1 MSFLRVFMWRR
12 KIKSY
17 KNVLTHRTT
26 SDIIKASKERN
37 KTFLVIETKNSKRS
51 RRTNRETEN
60 QIKKEKEKNK
70 MAKNW
75 MAYEAAEAIM
85 GNNVEEI
92 AEVGS
97 RYPLFTRTVSMA
109 NSDYV
114 LDLLKALPKVTA
126 RVIETGLKDINDVKT
141 EVEEVE
147 EEAQEEEKA
156 PKKEAKTA
164 GKAKQKKEEDEDET
178 DEDDYENMTSKA
190 LYKLCCDRGISSQ
203 CKKRDKASLIAVLK
217 ANDGAAKEDE
227 ADDWDDEEE
236 ETDPYAGKSAK
247 ELFKM
252 CSDRGIKTKPKQSA
266 DAYVKLLKKA
276 DEAEAETEDEDDE
289 DDDWEI

>member
-1 MSFLRVFMWRR
+1 
-12 KIKSY
+12 
-17 KNVLTHRTT
+17 
-26 SDIIKASKERN
+26 
-37 KTFLVIETKNSKRS
+37 
-51 RRTNRETEN
+51 
-60 QIKKEKEKNK
+60 

-97 RYPLFTRTVSMA
+97 RYPLFTRTVAMA

-126 RVIETGLKDINDVKT
+126 RVIETGLKDIDDVET
-141 EVEEVE
+141 ETEEVTEAVE
-147 EEAQEEEKA
+147 EEQEKETKA
-156 PKKEAKTA
+156 PKKEAKAA
-164 GKAKQKKEEDEDET
+164 GKAKAKKEEAEEDEEET
-178 DEDDYENMTSKA
+178 EVDYESMTSKA

-217 ANDGAAKEDE
+217 ANDEGATGEDE
-227 ADDWDDEEE
+227 ADDWAEEDEE

-276 DEAEAETEDEDDE
+276 DEAETEDEEDDE

>member
-1 MSFLRVFMWRR
+1 
-12 KIKSY
+12 
-17 KNVLTHRTT
+17 
-26 SDIIKASKERN
+26 
-37 KTFLVIETKNSKRS
+37 
-51 RRTNRETEN
+51 
-60 QIKKEKEKNK
+60 

-109 NSDYV
+109 NSEYV
-114 LDLLKALPKVTA
+114 LDLLKGIPKVTA
-126 RVIETGLKDINDVKT
+126 RVVETGLKDIDDVET
-141 EVEEVE
+141 EVEDEVE
-147 EEAQEEEKA
+147 TEVEDAEEKDEA
-156 PKKEAKTA
+156 PKKSAKKET
-164 GKAKQKKEEDEDET
+164 KITQKPKSKKVAEEEDEA

-217 ANDGAAKEDE
+217 ANDGTANEDE
-227 ADDWDDEEE
+227 GDWGDEE

-276 DEAEAETEDEDDE
+276 DEAEVETEDEEDE

>member
-1 MSFLRVFMWRR
+1 
-12 KIKSY
+12 
-17 KNVLTHRTT
+17 
-26 SDIIKASKERN
+26 
-37 KTFLVIETKNSKRS
+37 
-51 RRTNRETEN
+51 
-60 QIKKEKEKNK
+60 

-97 RYPLFTRTVSMA
+97 RYPLFTRTVAMA

-114 LDLLKALPKVTA
+114 LDMLKALPKVTA
-126 RVIETGLKDINDVKT
+126 RVIETGLKDIDDVET
-141 EVEEVE
+141 ETEEVTEAVE
-147 EEAQEEEKA
+147 EEQEKETKA
-156 PKKEAKTA
+156 PKKEAKA
-164 GKAKQKKEEDEDET
+164 EEKEEEET
-178 DEDDYENMTSKA
+178 EVDYESMTSKN

-217 ANDGAAKEDE
+217 ANDEGATGEDE
-227 ADDWDDEEE
+227 ADDWTEEDEE

-276 DEAEAETEDEDDE
+276 DEAETETEDEDDDE

>member
-1 MSFLRVFMWRR
+1 
-12 KIKSY
+12 
-17 KNVLTHRTT
+17 
-26 SDIIKASKERN
+26 
-37 KTFLVIETKNSKRS
+37 
-51 RRTNRETEN
+51 
-60 QIKKEKEKNK
+60 

-97 RYPLFTRTVSMA
+97 RYPLLTRTVAMA
-109 NSDYV
+109 NSEYV
-114 LDLLKALPKVTA
+114 LDLLKAIPKVTA
-126 RVIETGLKDINDVKT
+126 RVVETGLKDIEDVET
-141 EVEEVE
+141 EADEAVEETKE
-147 EEAQEEEKA
+147 KAKA
-156 PKKEAKTA
+156 PKKETKAA
-164 GKAKQKKEEDEDET
+164 GKEKPKKEEADEDET

-217 ANDGAAKEDE
+217 ANDGAAGEDE
-227 ADDWDDEEE
+227 ADDWGSEDEE

-247 ELFKM
+247 ELYKM
-252 CSDRGIKTKPKQSA
+252 CVDRGIKAKPKQSA

>member
-1 MSFLRVFMWRR
+1 
-12 KIKSY
+12 
-17 KNVLTHRTT
+17 
-26 SDIIKASKERN
+26 
-37 KTFLVIETKNSKRS
+37 
-51 RRTNRETEN
+51 
-60 QIKKEKEKNK
+60 

-126 RVIETGLKDINDVKT
+126 RVIETGLKDINDVET

-147 EEAQEEEKA
+147 EKDEA
-156 PKKEAKTA
+156 PKKSAKKET
-164 GKAKQKKEEDEDET
+164 KATQKSKSKKAAEEEDEA

-217 ANDGAAKEDE
+217 ANDGTANEDE
-227 ADDWDDEEE
+227 DEDEE

-276 DEAEAETEDEDDE
+276 DEAEAETEDEED

>member
-1 MSFLRVFMWRR
+1 
-12 KIKSY
+12 
-17 KNVLTHRTT
+17 
-26 SDIIKASKERN
+26 
-37 KTFLVIETKNSKRS
+37 
-51 RRTNRETEN
+51 
-60 QIKKEKEKNK
+60 

-126 RVIETGLKDINDVKT
+126 RVIETGLKDIDDVET
-141 EVEEVE
+141 ETEEVTEAVE
-147 EEAQEEEKA
+147 EEQEKEAKA

-164 GKAKQKKEEDEDET
+164 GKTKVKKEEADEDET

-217 ANDGAAKEDE
+217 ANDGAAGEDE
-227 ADDWDDEEE
+227 ADDWGDEEE

-276 DEAEAETEDEDDE
+276 DEAETEDGEDDE

>member
-1 MSFLRVFMWRR
+1 
-12 KIKSY
+12 
-17 KNVLTHRTT
+17 
-26 SDIIKASKERN
+26 
-37 KTFLVIETKNSKRS
+37 
-51 RRTNRETEN
+51 
-60 QIKKEKEKNK
+60 

-109 NSDYV
+109 NSGYV
-114 LDLLKALPKVTA
+114 LDLLKALPNVTA
-126 RVIETGLKDINDVKT
+126 RAIETGLKDIDDVET
-141 EVEEVE
+141 ETEEVTETVE
-147 EEAQEEEKA
+147 EEQEKEAKA

-164 GKAKQKKEEDEDET
+164 GKAKPKKEEADEDDT
-178 DEDDYENMTSKA
+178 EDGDYENMTSKA

-217 ANDGAAKEDE
+217 ANDGTANEDDWEDE
-227 ADDWDDEEE
+227 DEE

>member
-1 MSFLRVFMWRR
+1 
-12 KIKSY
+12 
-17 KNVLTHRTT
+17 
-26 SDIIKASKERN
+26 
-37 KTFLVIETKNSKRS
+37 
-51 RRTNRETEN
+51 
-60 QIKKEKEKNK
+60 

-92 AEVGS
+92 SEVGS

-114 LDLLKALPKVTA
+114 LDLLKAIPKVTA
-126 RVIETGLKDINDVKT
+126 RVIETGLKDIDDVEDATEAEETKDEAPKKKT
-141 EVEEVE
+141 EKKETKTTGKANTKKDADEDE
-147 EEAQEEEKA
+147 EEA
-156 PKKEAKTA
+156 
-164 GKAKQKKEEDEDET
+164 G
-178 DEDDYENMTSKA
+178 EDDYENMTSKA

-217 ANDGAAKEDE
+217 ANDGASNEDE
-227 ADDWDDEEE
+227 DDWGDEEE
-236 ETDPYAGKSAK
+236 EEKDPYAGKTAK
-247 ELFKM
+247 ELYKM

-276 DEAEAETEDEDDE
+276 DEAEAAEDDTEDD

>member
-1 MSFLRVFMWRR
+1 
-12 KIKSY
+12 
-17 KNVLTHRTT
+17 
-26 SDIIKASKERN
+26 
-37 KTFLVIETKNSKRS
+37 
-51 RRTNRETEN
+51 
-60 QIKKEKEKNK
+60 

-75 MAYEAAEAIM
+75 MAYEAAEVIM

-109 NSDYV
+109 NSEYV
-114 LDLLKALPKVTA
+114 LDLLKAIPKVTA
-126 RVIETGLKDINDVKT
+126 RVVETGLKDIDDVET
-141 EVEEVE
+141 EDVNE
-147 EEAQEEEKA
+147 EEA
-156 PKKEAKTA
+156 PKKSAKKET
-164 GKAKQKKEEDEDET
+164 KATQKPKSKKAAEEEDEA
-178 DEDDYENMTSKA
+178 DEDDYESMTSKA

-217 ANDGAAKEDE
+217 ENDGAANEE
-227 ADDWDDEEE
+227 EDDWGDEEE

-276 DEAEAETEDEDDE
+276 DEAEAETEDEDD

>member
-1 MSFLRVFMWRR
+1 
-12 KIKSY
+12 
-17 KNVLTHRTT
+17 
-26 SDIIKASKERN
+26 
-37 KTFLVIETKNSKRS
+37 
-51 RRTNRETEN
+51 
-60 QIKKEKEKNK
+60 

-114 LDLLKALPKVTA
+114 LDLLKAIPKVTA
-126 RVIETGLKDINDVKT
+126 RVIETGLKDINDVET

-147 EEAQEEEKA
+147 EAQEEETKE

-164 GKAKQKKEEDEDET
+164 GKTKQKKEKADEDDTE
-178 DEDDYENMTSKA
+178 EDGDYENMTSKA

-217 ANDGAAKEDE
+217 ANDGAAGEDE
-227 ADDWDDEEE
+227 TDDWGDEDEE

-276 DEAEAETEDEDDE
+276 DEAETEAETEDD

>member
-1 MSFLRVFMWRR
+1 
-12 KIKSY
+12 
-17 KNVLTHRTT
+17 
-26 SDIIKASKERN
+26 
-37 KTFLVIETKNSKRS
+37 
-51 RRTNRETEN
+51 
-60 QIKKEKEKNK
+60 

-92 AEVGS
+92 AEIGS
-97 RYPLFTRTVSMA
+97 RYPLFTRTVAMA
-109 NSDYV
+109 NSEYV

-126 RVIETGLKDINDVKT
+126 RVIETGLKDINDVET

-147 EEAQEEEKA
+147 EEKA
-156 PKKEAKTA
+156 PKKETKTA
-164 GKAKQKKEEDEDET
+164 GKAKPKKEEADEDDT
-178 DEDDYENMTSKA
+178 EDGDYENMTSKA

-217 ANDGAAKEDE
+217 ANDEGATGEDE
-227 ADDWDDEEE
+227 ADDWGDEE

-252 CSDRGIKTKPKQSA
+252 CSNRGIKTKPKQSA

-276 DEAEAETEDEDDE
+276 DEAEVETENEEDD

>member
-1 MSFLRVFMWRR
+1 
-12 KIKSY
+12 
-17 KNVLTHRTT
+17 
-26 SDIIKASKERN
+26 
-37 KTFLVIETKNSKRS
+37 
-51 RRTNRETEN
+51 
-60 QIKKEKEKNK
+60 

-97 RYPLFTRTVSMA
+97 RYPLFTRTVAMA

-126 RVIETGLKDINDVKT
+126 RVIETGLKDIDDVETETEEVT
-141 EVEEVE
+141 EVVE
-147 EEAQEEEKA
+147 EEQEKETKA
-156 PKKEAKTA
+156 PKKEAKAA
-164 GKAKQKKEEDEDET
+164 GKTKAKKEEADDTEDAET
-178 DEDDYENMTSKA
+178 EVDYESMTSKA

-217 ANDGAAKEDE
+217 ANDEGATGEDE
-227 ADDWDDEEE
+227 ADDWAEEDEE

-276 DEAEAETEDEDDE
+276 DEAETEDEEDDE

>member
-1 MSFLRVFMWRR
+1 
-12 KIKSY
+12 
-17 KNVLTHRTT
+17 
-26 SDIIKASKERN
+26 
-37 KTFLVIETKNSKRS
+37 
-51 RRTNRETEN
+51 
-60 QIKKEKEKNK
+60 

-92 AEVGS
+92 AEIGS
-97 RYPLFTRTVSMA
+97 RYPLFTRIVSMA
-109 NSDYV
+109 NSEYV
-114 LDLLKALPKVTA
+114 LGLLKAIPKVTA
-126 RVIETGLKDINDVKT
+126 RVIETGLKDIEDVET
-141 EVEEVE
+141 EADEAVEETKE
-147 EEAQEEEKA
+147 KAKA
-156 PKKEAKTA
+156 PKKEAKVT
-164 GKAKQKKEEDEDET
+164 KATQKPKSKKAAEEEDEA

-217 ANDGAAKEDE
+217 ANDGAADEDE
-227 ADDWDDEEE
+227 ADGWGDEEEE

-252 CSDRGIKTKPKQSA
+252 CADRGIKTKPKQSA

-276 DEAEAETEDEDDE
+276 DEAEAETEDDE

>member
-1 MSFLRVFMWRR
+1 
-12 KIKSY
+12 
-17 KNVLTHRTT
+17 
-26 SDIIKASKERN
+26 
-37 KTFLVIETKNSKRS
+37 
-51 RRTNRETEN
+51 
-60 QIKKEKEKNK
+60 

-97 RYPLFTRTVSMA
+97 RYPLFTRTVAMA

-126 RVIETGLKDINDVKT
+126 RVIETGLKDIDDVET
-141 EVEEVE
+141 ETEEVTEAVE
-147 EEAQEEEKA
+147 EEQEKETKA
-156 PKKEAKTA
+156 PKKEAKAA
-164 GKAKQKKEEDEDET
+164 GKAKAKKEEAEADE
-178 DEDDYENMTSKA
+178 EDTEENDYENMTSKA

-217 ANDGAAKEDE
+217 ANDEGATGEDE
-227 ADDWDDEEE
+227 ADDWAEGDEE

-276 DEAEAETEDEDDE
+276 DEAEVETEDEEDDE

>member
-1 MSFLRVFMWRR
+1 
-12 KIKSY
+12 
-17 KNVLTHRTT
+17 
-26 SDIIKASKERN
+26 
-37 KTFLVIETKNSKRS
+37 
-51 RRTNRETEN
+51 
-60 QIKKEKEKNK
+60 

-109 NSDYV
+109 NSEYV
-114 LDLLKALPKVTA
+114 LDLLKAIPKVTA
-126 RVIETGLKDINDVKT
+126 RVVETGLKDIDDVET
-141 EVEEVE
+141 EVEEME

-156 PKKEAKTA
+156 PKKETKAA
-164 GKAKQKKEEDEDET
+164 GKTKAKKEEADEDET
-178 DEDDYENMTSKA
+178 DDDYENMTSKA

-217 ANDGAAKEDE
+217 ANDGTANEDE
-227 ADDWDDEEE
+227 DDWGDEDEE

-276 DEAEAETEDEDDE
+276 DEAEAETEDEEDD

>member
-1 MSFLRVFMWRR
+1 
-12 KIKSY
+12 
-17 KNVLTHRTT
+17 
-26 SDIIKASKERN
+26 
-37 KTFLVIETKNSKRS
+37 
-51 RRTNRETEN
+51 
-60 QIKKEKEKNK
+60 

-92 AEVGS
+92 AEIGS
-97 RYPLFTRTVSMA
+97 RYPLLTRTVAMA
-109 NSDYV
+109 NSEYV
-114 LDLLKALPKVTA
+114 LDLLKAIPKVTA
-126 RVIETGLKDINDVKT
+126 RVVETGLKDIEDVET
-141 EVEEVE
+141 EADEAVEETE
-147 EEAQEEEKA
+147 TKEKAKA
-156 PKKEAKTA
+156 PKKEAKAA
-164 GKAKQKKEEDEDET
+164 GKAKPKKEEADEDET
-178 DEDDYENMTSKA
+178 DDDYENMTSKA

-217 ANDGAAKEDE
+217 ANDGVADEDE
-227 ADDWDDEEE
+227 ADDWGDEEE
-236 ETDPYAGKSAK
+236 EEKDPYAGKSAK

>member
-1 MSFLRVFMWRR
+1 
-12 KIKSY
+12 
-17 KNVLTHRTT
+17 
-26 SDIIKASKERN
+26 
-37 KTFLVIETKNSKRS
+37 
-51 RRTNRETEN
+51 
-60 QIKKEKEKNK
+60 

-75 MAYEAAEAIM
+75 MAYEAAEAVM

-109 NSDYV
+109 NSEYV
-114 LDLLKALPKVTA
+114 LGLLKAIPKVTA
-126 RVIETGLKDINDVKT
+126 RVVETGLKDINDIDDVET
-141 EVEEVE
+141 ESECVEEKDEAPKESAKKETKATRKPKPKSKQAFEDEADDDEADDDEAVE
-147 EEAQEEEKA
+147 EG
-156 PKKEAKTA
+156 A
-164 GKAKQKKEEDEDET
+164 G
-178 DEDDYENMTSKA
+178 EDDYESMTAKA
-190 LYKLCCDRGISSQ
+190 LYKLCCDRAISSQ

-217 ANDGAAKEDE
+217 ANDGKANEDE
-227 ADDWDDEEE
+227 NEE

-252 CSDRGIKTKPKQSA
+252 CSDRGIKTKTKQSA

-276 DEAEAETEDEDDE
+276 DEAEAETEDEEDD

>member
-1 MSFLRVFMWRR
+1 
-12 KIKSY
+12 
-17 KNVLTHRTT
+17 
-26 SDIIKASKERN
+26 
-37 KTFLVIETKNSKRS
+37 
-51 RRTNRETEN
+51 
-60 QIKKEKEKNK
+60 

-85 GNNVEEI
+85 DNNVEEI

-97 RYPLFTRTVSMA
+97 RYPLLTRTVAMA
-109 NSDYV
+109 NSEYV
-114 LDLLKALPKVTA
+114 LDLLKAIPKVTA
-126 RVIETGLKDINDVKT
+126 RVVETGLKDIEDVET
-141 EVEEVE
+141 EADEAVEETKE
-147 EEAQEEEKA
+147 KAKA
-156 PKKEAKTA
+156 PKKETKAE
-164 GKAKQKKEEDEDET
+164 GKAKPKKEEADEDET

-217 ANDGAAKEDE
+217 ANDGAAGEDE
-227 ADDWDDEEE
+227 ADDWGSEDEE

-247 ELFKM
+247 ELYKM
-252 CSDRGIKTKPKQSA
+252 CSDRGIRTKPKQSA

>member
-1 MSFLRVFMWRR
+1 
-12 KIKSY
+12 
-17 KNVLTHRTT
+17 
-26 SDIIKASKERN
+26 
-37 KTFLVIETKNSKRS
+37 
-51 RRTNRETEN
+51 
-60 QIKKEKEKNK
+60 

-97 RYPLFTRTVSMA
+97 RYPLFTRTVAMA

-126 RVIETGLKDINDVKT
+126 RVIETGLKDIDDVET
-141 EVEEVE
+141 ETEEVTETVE
-147 EEAQEEEKA
+147 EEQEKETKA
-156 PKKEAKTA
+156 PKKEAKAA
-164 GKAKQKKEEDEDET
+164 GKTKAKKEEADE
-178 DEDDYENMTSKA
+178 EDTEEDSDYENMTSKA

-217 ANDGAAKEDE
+217 ANDEGATGEDE
-227 ADDWDDEEE
+227 ADDWAEEEEE

-252 CSDRGIKTKPKQSA
+252 CSDRGIKTKTKQSA

-276 DEAEAETEDEDDE
+276 DEAETETEDEEDDE

>member
-1 MSFLRVFMWRR
+1 
-12 KIKSY
+12 
-17 KNVLTHRTT
+17 
-26 SDIIKASKERN
+26 
-37 KTFLVIETKNSKRS
+37 
-51 RRTNRETEN
+51 
-60 QIKKEKEKNK
+60 

-92 AEVGS
+92 AEIGS
-97 RYPLFTRTVSMA
+97 RYPLFTREVAMA
-109 NSDYV
+109 NSGYV
-114 LDLLKALPKVTA
+114 LDLLKAIPKVTA
-126 RVIETGLKDINDVKT
+126 RVIETGLKDIDDVET
-141 EVEEVE
+141 EEVA
-147 EEAQEEEKA
+147 EEAQEKATKA
-156 PKKEAKTA
+156 PKKAKTP
-164 GKAKQKKEEDEDET
+164 KSKQPVEADEDET

-217 ANDGAAKEDE
+217 ANEGAANEDE
-227 ADDWDDEEE
+227 DDWGDEDEE
-236 ETDPYAGKSAK
+236 ETDPYAGKTAR

-252 CSDRGIKTKPKQSA
+252 CADRGIKTKPKQSA

-276 DEAEAETEDEDDE
+276 DEAEDETEDE

>member
-1 MSFLRVFMWRR
+1 
-12 KIKSY
+12 
-17 KNVLTHRTT
+17 
-26 SDIIKASKERN
+26 
-37 KTFLVIETKNSKRS
+37 
-51 RRTNRETEN
+51 
-60 QIKKEKEKNK
+60 

-97 RYPLFTRTVSMA
+97 RYPLFTRTVAMA

-126 RVIETGLKDINDVKT
+126 RVIETGLKDIDDVET
-141 EVEEVE
+141 ETQEVTEAVE
-147 EEAQEEEKA
+147 EEQEKETKA
-156 PKKEAKTA
+156 PKKETKAA
-164 GKAKQKKEEDEDET
+164 GKTKQKKEAEVADEEDTEEDGV
-178 DEDDYENMTSKA
+178 YENMTSKA

-217 ANDGAAKEDE
+217 ANDEGETED
-227 ADDWDDEEE
+227 WDEEE

-276 DEAEAETEDEDDE
+276 DEAETEAEDEDDDE
-289 DDDWEI
+289 DDDWEIQSLSKSIVVSVN

>member
-1 MSFLRVFMWRR
+1 
-12 KIKSY
+12 
-17 KNVLTHRTT
+17 
-26 SDIIKASKERN
+26 
-37 KTFLVIETKNSKRS
+37 
-51 RRTNRETEN
+51 
-60 QIKKEKEKNK
+60 

-75 MAYEAAEAIM
+75 MAYKAAEAIM

-109 NSDYV
+109 NSEYV
-114 LDLLKALPKVTA
+114 LDLLKAIPKVTA
-126 RVIETGLKDINDVKT
+126 RVVETGLKDIDDVET
-141 EVEEVE
+141 EVEEME

-156 PKKEAKTA
+156 PKKETKAA
-164 GKAKQKKEEDEDET
+164 GKTKAKKEEADEDET
-178 DEDDYENMTSKA
+178 DDDYENMTSKA

-217 ANDGAAKEDE
+217 ANDGTANEDE
-227 ADDWDDEEE
+227 DDWGDEDEE

-276 DEAEAETEDEDDE
+276 DEAEAETEDEEDD

>member
-1 MSFLRVFMWRR
+1 
-12 KIKSY
+12 
-17 KNVLTHRTT
+17 
-26 SDIIKASKERN
+26 
-37 KTFLVIETKNSKRS
+37 
-51 RRTNRETEN
+51 
-60 QIKKEKEKNK
+60 
-70 MAKNW
+70 

-109 NSDYV
+109 NSEYV
-114 LDLLKALPKVTA
+114 LDLLKAIPKVTA
-126 RVIETGLKDINDVKT
+126 RVVETGLKDIDDVET
-141 EVEEVE
+141 ETEDVEEKE
-147 EEAQEEEKA
+147 EA
-156 PKKEAKTA
+156 PKKSEKKET
-164 GKAKQKKEEDEDET
+164 KATQKPKSKKDAEEEDEA

-217 ANDGAAKEDE
+217 ANDGTANEDE
-227 ADDWDDEEE
+227 DDWGDEE

-276 DEAEAETEDEDDE
+276 DEAETDNEEDE

>member
-1 MSFLRVFMWRR
+1 
-12 KIKSY
+12 
-17 KNVLTHRTT
+17 
-26 SDIIKASKERN
+26 
-37 KTFLVIETKNSKRS
+37 
-51 RRTNRETEN
+51 
-60 QIKKEKEKNK
+60 

-97 RYPLFTRTVSMA
+97 RYPLFTRTVAMA

-126 RVIETGLKDINDVKT
+126 RVIETGLKDIDDVET
-141 EVEEVE
+141 ETEEVTEAVE
-147 EEAQEEEKA
+147 EEQEKETKA
-156 PKKEAKTA
+156 PKKEAKAA
-164 GKAKQKKEEDEDET
+164 GKAKAKKEEAEEDE
-178 DEDDYENMTSKA
+178 EDTEENDYENMTSKA

-217 ANDGAAKEDE
+217 ANDEGETGE
-227 ADDWDDEEE
+227 GETEDWDDEE

-276 DEAEAETEDEDDE
+276 DEAETEDEEDDE
-289 DDDWEI
+289 DDWEI

>member
-1 MSFLRVFMWRR
+1 
-12 KIKSY
+12 
-17 KNVLTHRTT
+17 
-26 SDIIKASKERN
+26 
-37 KTFLVIETKNSKRS
+37 
-51 RRTNRETEN
+51 
-60 QIKKEKEKNK
+60 

-92 AEVGS
+92 SEVGS

-114 LDLLKALPKVTA
+114 LDILKAIPKVTA
-126 RVIETGLKDINDVKT
+126 RVIETGLKDIDDIEDVTEAEETKDEAPKKKT
-141 EVEEVE
+141 EKKETKTTGKANTKKAED
-147 EEAQEEEKA
+147 EEEK
-156 PKKEAKTA
+156 EA
-164 GKAKQKKEEDEDET
+164 G
-178 DEDDYENMTSKA
+178 EDDYENMTSKA

-217 ANDGAAKEDE
+217 ANDGAADE
-227 ADDWDDEEE
+227 ADDWGDEEEE

-266 DAYVKLLKKA
+266 DVYVKLLKKA
-276 DEAEAETEDEDDE
+276 DEAEAETEDDDE

>member
-1 MSFLRVFMWRR
+1 
-12 KIKSY
+12 
-17 KNVLTHRTT
+17 
-26 SDIIKASKERN
+26 
-37 KTFLVIETKNSKRS
+37 
-51 RRTNRETEN
+51 
-60 QIKKEKEKNK
+60 

-114 LDLLKALPKVTA
+114 LDLLKAIPKVTA
-126 RVIETGLKDINDVKT
+126 RVIETGLKDIDDVEDAT
-141 EVEEVE
+141 EAEAEETKDEAPKKKAEKKETKPAKANTKKAADEDE
-147 EEAQEEEKA
+147 EEA
-156 PKKEAKTA
+156 
-164 GKAKQKKEEDEDET
+164 G
-178 DEDDYENMTSKA
+178 EDDYESMTSKA

-217 ANDGAAKEDE
+217 ANDGASNEE
-227 ADDWDDEEE
+227 EDDWGEDEEE
-236 ETDPYAGKSAK
+236 EKDPYAGKTAK
-247 ELFKM
+247 ELYKM

-276 DEAEAETEDEDDE
+276 DEAEAAEDDTEDD

>member
-1 MSFLRVFMWRR
+1 
-12 KIKSY
+12 
-17 KNVLTHRTT
+17 
-26 SDIIKASKERN
+26 
-37 KTFLVIETKNSKRS
+37 
-51 RRTNRETEN
+51 
-60 QIKKEKEKNK
+60 

-97 RYPLFTRTVSMA
+97 RYPLFTRTVAMA

-126 RVIETGLKDINDVKT
+126 RVIETGLKDIDDVET
-141 EVEEVE
+141 ETEEVTEAVE
-147 EEAQEEEKA
+147 EEQEKETKA

-164 GKAKQKKEEDEDET
+164 GKTKQKKEEA
-178 DEDDYENMTSKA
+178 DEDDTEDAETEVDYESMTSKA

-217 ANDGAAKEDE
+217 ANDEGATGEDE
-227 ADDWDDEEE
+227 ADDWAEEDEE

-266 DAYVKLLKKA
+266 DAYVKLLKK
-276 DEAEAETEDEDDE
+276 DDEAETETEDEEDDE